1 MGIEI
6 LIDNLEDMCDL
17 MYGSVEHEL
26 KLITTNFYEGEKV
39 TVEIDGKQ
47 YTRRV
52 YWDGFTKDLYIVVNN
67 YKYFKIEF

>member
-1 MGIEI
+1 M
-6 LIDNLEDMCDL
+6 
-17 MYGSVEHEL
+17 EHEL

-52 YWDGFTKDLYIVVNN
+52 YWDGFCKDLYIIVNN
-67 YKYFKIEF
+67 YKYYKMDF